1 MFHTSKRAHRV
12 GLTVHFLNSLP
23 LKMAAH
29 YTEVYRSIQKYAEVC
44 RSIQKYAEVYR
55 SMQKYTEVYRSMQ
68 KYTEVCRSMQKLPT
82 RWRHMTPS
90 VAAISWTTSYF
101 SFTCDMQCISQRSNN
116 SYRADHGPVESYL
129 ICQWKNYGGIV
140 PHTYNNEKSTLASH
154 AKQKSPQSSKLWAY
168 VNSWILPTT

>member
-1 MFHTSKRAHRV
+1 MHVPYLEASSKSRPHCTFSQFTASQED
-12 GLTVHFLNSLP
+12 GSTL
-23 LKMAAH
+23 
-29 YTEVYRSIQKYAEVC
+29 YRSIQKYAEVC
-44 RSIQKYAEVYR
+44 RS
-55 SMQKYTEVYRSMQ
+55 
-68 KYTEVCRSMQKLPT
+68 MQKLAT

-140 PHTYNNEKSTLASH
+140 PHTCNNEKSTLASS

-168 VNSWILPTT
+168 VKFLDFPHNLKLWNNLPIARCG